1 MLRADAT
8 CMKTLAFP
16 AVRGA
21 AFLAG
26 GVVTVALA
34 LATFVLISGHVLY
47 GLRFTLLFFGVDFTR
62 LD

>member
-1 MLRADAT
+1 
-8 CMKTLAFP
+8 MKTLAFP

-34 LATFVLISGHVLY
+34 LATFVLMSGHVLY